1 MRCLYT
7 FFDKRH
13 FFKKNNNF
21 FVKSYLA
28 VVVGKLFFCKIFY
41 FLAWKQKVNKLVLSR
56 NTLQY
61 ISGRSIVFDI
71 PIGTLI
77 VFFTHN
83 MILTISILQA
93 GCMVSSKTTS
103 VDENEPFFGNLIFTS
118 QTWRLAEMRGQ
129 KGQLHTIACWFY
141 QQYISHLSVFETQI
155 FTNIIFCPKVIYL
168 FVKFFVKKM

>member
-103 VDENEPFFGNLIFTS
+103 VDENEPFFGNLILTS
-118 QTWRLAEMRGQ
+118 QTWMLAEMRGQ
-129 KGQLHTIACWFY
+129 KGQLHAIYDSSAY
-141 QQYISHLSVFETQI
+141 QQYVSHLSVFDTRI
-155 FTNIIFCPKVIYL
+155 FTSIWSAPQVFL
-168 FVKFFVKKM
+168 FL